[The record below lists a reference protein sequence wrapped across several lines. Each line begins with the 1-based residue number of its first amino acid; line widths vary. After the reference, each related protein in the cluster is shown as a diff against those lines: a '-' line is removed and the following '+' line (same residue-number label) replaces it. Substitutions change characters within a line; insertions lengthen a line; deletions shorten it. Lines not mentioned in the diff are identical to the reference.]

1 MLFPH
6 HSCPN
11 DERSSPYCT
20 VNVNSPV
27 SLFNDQAILYGFDP
41 FDASGDF
48 TRFVDSFLRING
60 AAQLN
65 VALERFDTD
74 LE

>member
-1 MLFPH
+1 
-6 HSCPN
+6 
-11 DERSSPYCT
+11 

-48 TRFVDSFLRING
+48 TRFVDSFVRING